1 MKTAIV
7 LVGVPGSGKSTY
19 AKKLNLMHFSSDMIR
34 LELFGTLRKHHT
46 QKDDEKVF
54 NLLHERV
61 FSYDDSLIFDATN
74 ITRALRTTLYN
85 KFKSLG
91 YQVELHFVLEPL

>member
-1 MKTAIV
+1 MKTAII

-46 QKDDEKVF
+46 PKDD
-54 NLLHERV
+54 
-61 FSYDDSLIFDATN
+61 
-74 ITRALRTTLYN
+74 
-85 KFKSLG
+85 
-91 YQVELHFVLEPL
+91 